1 MQIVYD
7 AAQAA
12 MQSIVDDINAGKY
25 AKLAGKV
32 AAISE
37 DKRGIEVTSDGC
49 TAGVG
54 LTFIA
59 YNSVDEVVTELASRL
74 AFWINDDVAK

>member
-12 MQSIVDDINAGKY
+12 MQSIVDDINAGKF
-25 AKLAGKV
+25 AKLAGTV

-37 DKRGIEVTSDGC
+37 DRRGIEVTSDGY

-74 AFWINDDVAK
+74 VFWINDDVAK

>member
-1 MQIVYD
+1 MQLVYD

-12 MQSIVDDINAGKY
+12 MQGIVDDINAGKV
-25 AKLAGKV
+25 AKLAGTV
-32 AAISE
+32 AAISD
-37 DKRGIEVTSDGC
+37 DKRGIEVSSNGY

-59 YNSVDEVVTELASRL
+59 YNTVDEVVTELASRL
-74 AFWINDDVAK
+74 DFWIKDDVAK